1 MSSRNY
7 RAEGTEREK
16 ESFQSVA
23 ERIRD
28 ERIAEAKSKGRLRG
42 IKRACN

>member
-7 RAEGTEREK
+7 RAEGTERQ
-16 ESFQSVA
+16 SFQSVA

>member
-7 RAEGTEREK
+7 RARGTERERVFK
-16 ESFQSVA
+16 A